1 MNRHIGPALAAL
13 LLFAAVPVSA
23 APSAAIQAA
32 VSDPGRPAGDVAA
45 DAARKPAEMLDFA
58 GVKPGD
64 KIAEL
69 APGAGYFTRIFAK
82 AVGPSGK
89 VYTYAPPPR
98 NPPPAGAVPLSATYP
113 NITAQQG
120 AYADF
125 AVPEPVDIVWTSRN
139 YHDFQNAMPDMTA
152 FNRKVF
158 AALKPGGVYVI
169 LDHAAAADAPDDV
182 HRTLHRSKE
191 AVARREAEAAGFHF
205 VASSNALRNPAD
217 DKTKRVFDSGEHNA
231 TDQYILKFEKPR

>member
-69 APGAGYFTRIFAK
+69 DALNPQVASRLLGAFSRWK
-82 AVGPSGK
+82 
-89 VYTYAPPPR
+89 R
-98 NPPPAGAVPLSATYP
+98 L
-113 NITAQQG
+113 
-120 AYADF
+120 
-125 AVPEPVDIVWTSRN
+125 EPVRQAQAQSVLQSLAGRALSNDTSE
-139 YHDFQNAMPDMTA
+139 
-152 FNRKVF
+152 
-158 AALKPGGVYVI
+158 
-169 LDHAAAADAPDDV
+169 
-182 HRTLHRSKE
+182 TLGRLLGS
-191 AVARREAEAAGFHF
+191 
-205 VASSNALRNPAD
+205 
-217 DKTKRVFDSGEHNA
+217 
-231 TDQYILKFEKPR
+231 